1 MRFHHQAVIV
11 LAVAPAVW
19 LAYRALNG
27 MLGVNPVEDLLLT
40 TGLWAFR
47 FLLLSLAVT
56 PLRQMTGWHRVI
68 RFRRTLVPL
77 HLFNVARTLGL
88 FAFFYGCLHL
98 ATYVVLDQG
107 VELRFILADVAKR
120 PFITA
125 GMTAFLLMF
134 PLAATSTRG
143 AIRRLG
149 RRWQVLHRLVY
160 ISAAAAALHFIW
172 KVKVVAGEPIYYG
185 VALILLLTFRALR
198 KTQAESAVR
207 RQPAQA

>member
-1 MRFHHQAVIV
+1 MRVHHQAVVV

-56 PLRQMTGWHRVI
+56 PLRQMTGWHSVI
-68 RFRRTLVPL
+68 RFR
-77 HLFNVARTLGL
+77 RTLGL
-88 FAFFYGCLHL
+88 FAFFYACLHL
-98 ATYVVLDQG
+98 VTYLVLDQG

-125 GMTAFLLMF
+125 GLTAFLLMF
-134 PLAATSTRG
+134 PLAATSTRR

-172 KVKVVAGEPIYYG
+172 KVKVVAGEPVYYG
-185 VALILLLTFRALR
+185 VALILLLTFRVLR
-198 KTQAESAVR
+198 KARAESAVR
-207 RQPAQA
+207 PQPAQA

>member
-1 MRFHHQAVIV
+1 MRFQHQAVIV

-56 PLRQMTGWHRVI
+56 PLRQMTGWHSVI
-68 RFRRTLVPL
+68 RSR
-77 HLFNVARTLGL
+77 RTLGL
-88 FAFFYGCLHL
+88 FAFFYACLHL
-98 ATYVVLDQG
+98 GTYVVLDQG

-125 GMTAFLLMF
+125 GVTAFLLMF

-185 VALILLLTFRALR
+185 VALILLLTFRVLR
-198 KTQAESAVR
+198 KAQPESAVR

>member
-1 MRFHHQAVIV
+1 MRFHHQAVVV

-19 LAYRALNG
+19 LGYRALNG

-56 PLRQMTGWHRVI
+56 PLRQMTGWHSVI
-68 RFRRTLVPL
+68 RFR
-77 HLFNVARTLGL
+77 RTLGL
-88 FAFFYGCLHL
+88 FAFFYACLHL
-98 ATYVVLDQG
+98 VTYVVLDQG

-125 GMTAFLLMF
+125 GMTAFLLIF

-172 KVKVVAGEPIYYG
+172 KVKVVAGEPVWYG
-185 VALILLLTFRALR
+185 VALILLLTFRVLR
-198 KTQAESAVR
+198 KARAESAVR
-207 RQPAQA
+207 PQPAQA

>member
-1 MRFHHQAVIV
+1 MRVHHQAVVV

-19 LAYRALNG
+19 LGYRALNG

-56 PLRQMTGWHRVI
+56 PLRQMTGWHSVI
-68 RFRRTLVPL
+68 RFR
-77 HLFNVARTLGL
+77 RTLGL
-88 FAFFYGCLHL
+88 FAFFYACLHL
-98 ATYVVLDQG
+98 VTYVVLDQG

-125 GMTAFLLMF
+125 GMTAFLLIF

-172 KVKVVAGEPIYYG
+172 KVKVVAGEPVYYG
-185 VALILLLTFRALR
+185 VALILLLTFRVLR
-198 KTQAESAVR
+198 KARAESAVR
-207 RQPAQA
+207 PQPAQA

>member
-1 MRFHHQAVIV
+1 MRVHHQAVVV

-19 LAYRALNG
+19 LGYRALNG

-56 PLRQMTGWHRVI
+56 PLRQMTGWHSVI
-68 RFRRTLVPL
+68 RFR
-77 HLFNVARTLGL
+77 RTLGL
-88 FAFFYGCLHL
+88 FAFFYACLHL
-98 ATYVVLDQG
+98 VTYVVLDQG

-125 GMTAFLLMF
+125 GMTAFLLIF

-160 ISAAAAALHFIW
+160 LSAAAAALHFIW
-172 KVKVVAGEPIYYG
+172 KVKVVAGEPVYYG
-185 VALILLLTFRALR
+185 VALILLLTFRVLR
-198 KTQAESAVR
+198 KARAESAVR
-207 RQPAQA
+207 PQPAQA

>member
-1 MRFHHQAVIV
+1 MRFHHQAVVV

-56 PLRQMTGWHRVI
+56 PLRQMTGWHGVI
-68 RFRRTLVPL
+68 RFRRTL
-77 HLFNVARTLGL
+77 GL
-88 FAFFYGCLHL
+88 FAFSYACLHL

-185 VALILLLTFRALR
+185 VALILLLTFRVLR
-198 KTQAESAVR
+198 KAQPESAVR

>member
-1 MRFHHQAVIV
+1 MRFHHQAVVV

-19 LAYRALNG
+19 IAYRALNG

-56 PLRQMTGWHRVI
+56 PLRQMTGWHNVI
-68 RFRRTLVPL
+68 RFR
-77 HLFNVARTLGL
+77 RTLGL
-88 FAFFYGCLHL
+88 FAFFYACLHL
-98 ATYVVLDQG
+98 GTYVVLDQG

-185 VALILLLTFRALR
+185 VALILLLTFRVLR
-198 KTQAESAVR
+198 KAQPESAVR

>member
-1 MRFHHQAVIV
+1 MRVHHQAVVV

-19 LAYRALNG
+19 LGYRALNG
-27 MLGVNPVEDLLLT
+27 MLGVNPVEELLLT

-56 PLRQMTGWHRVI
+56 PLRQLTGWHSVI
-68 RFRRTLVPL
+68 RFR
-77 HLFNVARTLGL
+77 RTLGL
-88 FAFFYGCLHL
+88 FAFFYACLHL
-98 ATYVVLDQG
+98 ATYLVLDQG
-107 VELRFILADVAKR
+107 LELRFIMADVAKR

-125 GMTAFLLMF
+125 GMAAFVLMC
-134 PLAATSTRG
+134 PLAATSTRA

-160 ISAAAAALHFIW
+160 VSGAAAALHFIW
-172 KVKVVAGEPIYYG
+172 KVKVITGEPVYYG
-185 VALILLLTFRALR
+185 VALALLLAFRVLR
-198 KTQAESAVR
+198 KAYAESAVR

>member
-56 PLRQMTGWHRVI
+56 PLRQMTGWHSVI
-68 RFRRTLVPL
+68 RFR
-77 HLFNVARTLGL
+77 RTLGL
-88 FAFFYGCLHL
+88 FAFFYACLHL

-125 GMTAFLLMF
+125 GVTAFLLMF

-185 VALILLLTFRALR
+185 VALILLLTFRVLR
-198 KTQAESAVR
+198 KAQPESAVR

>member
-1 MRFHHQAVIV
+1 LKQA
-11 LAVAPAVW
+11 LLPAAFAACCVPLPW
-19 LAYRALNG
+19 LAFQFFTGGLGANPIEALLND
-27 MLGVNPVEDLLLT
+27 LGYTAFVLLALT
-40 TGLWAFR
+40 LACTPAQV
-47 FLLLSLAVT
+47 LL
-56 PLRQMTGWHRVI
+56 GWKWPI
-68 RFRRTLVPL
+68 RIRKL
-77 HLFNVARTLGL
+77 LGD
-88 FAFFYGCLHL
+88 FCFFYACLHL
-98 ATYVVLDQG
+98 GTYVVLDQG
-107 VELRFILADVAKR
+107 VALRFILADVAKR

-125 GMTAFLLMF
+125 GVTAFLLMF

-185 VALILLLTFRALR
+185 VALILLLTFRVLR
-198 KTQAESAVR
+198 KAQAESAVR

>member
-1 MRFHHQAVIV
+1 MRFHHQAVVV

-56 PLRQMTGWHRVI
+56 PLRQMTGWHGVI
-68 RFRRTLVPL
+68 RFR
-77 HLFNVARTLGL
+77 RTLGL

-172 KVKVVAGEPIYYG
+172 KVKVVAEEPIYYG
-185 VALILLLTFRALR
+185 VALILLLTFRVLR
-198 KTQAESAVR
+198 KAQPESAVR

>member
-1 MRFHHQAVIV
+1 M
-11 LAVAPAVW
+11 
-19 LAYRALNG
+19 
-27 MLGVNPVEDLLLT
+27 
-40 TGLWAFR
+40 
-47 FLLLSLAVT
+47 
-56 PLRQMTGWHRVI
+56 
-68 RFRRTLVPL
+68 
-77 HLFNVARTLGL
+77 
-88 FAFFYGCLHL
+88 
-98 ATYVVLDQG
+98 VLDQG

-185 VALILLLTFRALR
+185 VALILLLRSGCSGRPRRSQPSVANPLR
-198 KTQAESAVR
+198 HNVLA
-207 RQPAQA
+207 AQDP